1 MKTLST
7 LLSFASLLLL
17 SIAPASAQTAS
28 FGEVRAEQ
36 GGFGRAVA
44 VHNGTVLVGESRN
57 AHAPGIVYVY
67 EKDEAGEWVERTRIQ
82 AADGVVGDRFG
93 EALAVHGDLLLVG
106 AEAQHDD
113 RGAAYLFQQTDAGNW
128 SQIATLAAPDSV
140 ENGRFGSSVALGEG
154 MALVGTSRQDNETGA
169 AYVFRQT
176 DTGMWTRGAMLLG
189 SDVESGDRFGA
200 TLALDGDY
208 AMISAPRKDGGT
220 VYAFQR
226 NAPGAWIETT
236 KLAANRLSASAVFG
250 AAISLHGDHAL
261 VGAPRDDGGIGT
273 VLTYQRNADDGTW
286 DATGRLAAFDGR
298 EGGLFGTSLV
308 FDGQEAWVGAPGAS
322 RGAGRLYLFHR
333 DGDAG
338 MWRSAENVMPVEMET
353 GDRFGATIAAA
364 GGIAVTGNIGA
375 DYNAGT
381 ATVLERDAESG
392 AWTAQSTIM
401 SSGDAGLSAITGSQV
416 DCTAGQAADF
426 GCQGVDL
433 VSFLPTQQIGG
444 ARGVGLNDIW
454 GWTDPQ
460 TGREYALVGRIDG
473 TSFVDVTNPSN
484 PVYIGDLPM
493 TEGARAN
500 SWRDVKVY
508 ENHAYVVADNA
519 GNHGMQV
526 FDLTQLR
533 DFDGT
538 PMTFEETALYDRVT
552 SAHNVVIN
560 TDTGFAYI
568 VGAGGGGETCGG
580 GLHMV
585 NIQNPAQPAFAGCFA
600 DPSTGRTGTGYTH
613 DAQCV
618 VYEGPDAEH
627 QGKEICIGANE
638 TAISIADV
646 TDKENP
652 VALSTGSYP
661 DHAYVHQGWL
671 TEDHRYFLQNDELDE
686 INGSADST
694 RTLIWDVSDLDDPQL
709 VREFFLSN
717 PASDHNLYIK
727 DGMMYQS
734 NYVSGLRVLD
744 VSDPT
749 NPVEVGHFDTEP
761 FGEDAPGFA
770 GSWSNYPYF
779 DSGIIIVS
787 SMGEGLFILRPQ
799 KRDV

>member
-7 LLSFASLLLL
+7 FFSFAFLLLL
-17 SIAPASAQTAS
+17 PVASAPAQTAS
-28 FGEVRAEQ
+28 FGGGMANQ

-44 VHNGTVLVGESRN
+44 VHDGTVFVGESRN

-67 EKDEAGEWVERTRIQ
+67 EKDEVGEWVERAQIQ

-93 EALAVHGDLLLVG
+93 EALAVRGDLLLVG
-106 AEAQHDD
+106 AEAQNDD

-128 SQIATLAAPDSV
+128 SQIATLTPPDSV
-140 ENGRFGSSVALGEG
+140 EEGRFGGSVTLGDSV
-154 MALVGTSRQDNETGA
+154 ALVGTTVQDGETGA
-169 AYVFRQT
+169 AYVFRRA
-176 DTGMWTRGAMLLG
+176 DSGMWTRDAVLVG

-200 TLALDGDY
+200 TVALDGNH
-208 AMISAPRKDGGT
+208 AMISAPRKNGGT

-226 NAPGAWIETT
+226 DASGAWTETAR
-236 KLAANRLSASAVFG
+236 LAANRLSSSAAFG
-250 AAISLHGDHAL
+250 ASISLHGDYAL
-261 VGAPRDDGGIGT
+261 IGAPRSDGGIGT
-273 VLTYQRNADDGTW
+273 VLAFERNPDDGTW
-286 DATGRLAAFDGR
+286 EAAGRLAAFDGR
-298 EGGLFGTSLV
+298 EGGLFGMALV
-308 FDGQEAWVGAPGAS
+308 FDGQDAWVGAPGAS
-322 RGAGRLYLFHR
+322 SGAGRLYLFHR
-333 DGDAG
+333 DADTG
-338 MWRSAENVMPVEMET
+338 MWRRAENVMPAEMET
-353 GDRFGATIAAA
+353 GNRFGATVAAA
-364 GGIAVTGNIGA
+364 EGLAVTGNIGA

-381 ATVLERDAESG
+381 ATILERDADTG
-392 AWTAQSTIM
+392 AWTAQSTVR
-401 SSGDAGLSAITGSQV
+401 SSGDAGLSAVTGSQV

-433 VSFLPTQQIGG
+433 VSFLPIQDIGG
-444 ARGVGLNDIW
+444 PRGVRLNDIW

-460 TGREYALVGRIDG
+460 TGREYALVGRMDG
-473 TSFVDVTNPSN
+473 TSFVDVTNPSS

-500 SWRDVKVY
+500 SWRDIKVY

-538 PMTFEETALYDRVT
+538 PMTFEETTLYDRVN

-585 NIQNPAQPAFAGCFA
+585 NIQNPTQPAFAGCFA

-694 RTLIWDVSDLDDPQL
+694 RTLIWDVSDLDNPQL
-709 VREFFLSN
+709 VREFLLSN
-717 PASDHNLYIK
+717 PSTDHNLYIK

-734 NYVSGLRVLD
+734 NYVSGLRVID

-770 GSWSNYPYF
+770 GTWSNYPYF

>member
-1 MKTLST
+1 MKILST
-7 LLSFASLLLL
+7 LLSVASLLLL

-28 FGEVRAEQ
+28 FGEVTAEQ

-44 VHNGTVLVGESRN
+44 VHNSTVLVGESRN
-57 AHAPGIVYVY
+57 AHAPGIVYAY
-67 EKDEAGEWVERTRIQ
+67 EKDEAGEWVERARIQ

-106 AEAQHDD
+106 AEAQYDD

-140 ENGRFGSSVALGEG
+140 EDGRFGSSVALGEG

-176 DTGMWTRGAMLLG
+176 DEGMWTRGAMLLG
-189 SDVESGDRFGA
+189 GDVEPGDRFGS

-226 NAPGAWIETT
+226 DAPGAWIETT
-236 KLAANRLSASAVFG
+236 KLSANRLSASAVFG
-250 AAISLHGDHAL
+250 ASISLHGDHAL

-273 VLTYQRNADDGTW
+273 VLTYERNADDGTW

-298 EGGLFGTSLV
+298 EGGLFGASLA

-322 RGAGRLYLFHR
+322 SGAGRLYLFHR
-333 DGDAG
+333 DADAG
-338 MWRSAENVMPVEMET
+338 MWRSAENVMPIEMET
-353 GDRFGATIAAA
+353 GNRFGATIAAA

-381 ATVLERDAESG
+381 ATVLERDADSG
-392 AWTAQSTIM
+392 TWTAQSTIM

>member
-1 MKTLST
+1 
-7 LLSFASLLLL
+7 
-17 SIAPASAQTAS
+17 
-28 FGEVRAEQ
+28 
-36 GGFGRAVA
+36 
-44 VHNGTVLVGESRN
+44 
-57 AHAPGIVYVY
+57 
-67 EKDEAGEWVERTRIQ
+67 
-82 AADGVVGDRFG
+82 
-93 EALAVHGDLLLVG
+93 
-106 AEAQHDD
+106 
-113 RGAAYLFQQTDAGNW
+113 
-128 SQIATLAAPDSV
+128 
-140 ENGRFGSSVALGEG
+140 
-154 MALVGTSRQDNETGA
+154 
-169 AYVFRQT
+169 
-176 DTGMWTRGAMLLG
+176 
-189 SDVESGDRFGA
+189 
-200 TLALDGDY
+200 
-208 AMISAPRKDGGT
+208 
-220 VYAFQR
+220 
-226 NAPGAWIETT
+226 
-236 KLAANRLSASAVFG
+236 
-250 AAISLHGDHAL
+250 
-261 VGAPRDDGGIGT
+261 
-273 VLTYQRNADDGTW
+273 
-286 DATGRLAAFDGR
+286 
-298 EGGLFGTSLV
+298 
-308 FDGQEAWVGAPGAS
+308 
-322 RGAGRLYLFHR
+322 
-333 DGDAG
+333 
-338 MWRSAENVMPVEMET
+338 
-353 GDRFGATIAAA
+353 
-364 GGIAVTGNIGA
+364 
-375 DYNAGT
+375 
-381 ATVLERDAESG
+381 
-392 AWTAQSTIM
+392 
-401 SSGDAGLSAITGSQV
+401 
-416 DCTAGQAADF
+416 
-426 GCQGVDL
+426 
-433 VSFLPTQQIGG
+433 
-444 ARGVGLNDIW
+444 
-454 GWTDPQ
+454 
-460 TGREYALVGRIDG
+460 
-473 TSFVDVTNPSN
+473 
-484 PVYIGDLPM
+484 
-493 TEGARAN
+493 
-500 SWRDVKVY
+500 
-508 ENHAYVVADNA
+508 
-519 GNHGMQV
+519 MQV